1 MEEGDRTGTFTD
13 ETWAIWEPLIEEVR
27 PRGKTPPHD
36 LRRTIAAIF
45 WRHEN
50 GAKWRSIPAEL
61 GPWWRAA
68 QLFIRWAKLGVWER
82 LLALVQEQQGVA
94 FGMTFLD
101 GTNIRAHHKAAG
113 APKKGAS
120 FEERDH
126 REALGRSRGGYGT
139 KVCVI
144 ADGHGKAFGFALAP
158 GQAHELP
165 LAPAMLDSLPATPLW
180 VVADKGYASNAMR
193 ERIWDMGARPAIP
206 AKRRDGPVAC
216 PKWAYRC
223 RHLVENLW
231 ARLKEW
237 RAVATRYEK
246 TATSF
251 LAVIH
256 IAAAADWIKL

>member
-1 MEEGDRTGTFTD
+1 M
-13 ETWAIWEPLIEEVR
+13 IEAVR
-27 PRGKTPPHD
+27 PRARTPPHD

-50 GAKWRSIPAEL
+50 GAKWRSILAEL

-68 QLFIRWAKLGVWER
+68 QLSIRWAKLGVWER
-82 LLALVQEQQGVA
+82 RLERVQEQHGAA

-101 GTNIRAHHKAAG
+101 GTNIRTHHKAAG
-113 APKKGAS
+113 AQKRAS

-144 ADGHGKAFGFALAP
+144 ADGHEKAFGFALAP

-165 LAPAMLDSLPATPLW
+165 LAPATLDSLSAIPLW
-180 VVADKGYASNAMR
+180 GVADKGYASNAFR
-193 ERIWDMGARPAIP
+193 ERIWDLGARPAIP
-206 AKRRDGPVAC
+206 AKRQDGAVSCLKWVYWC
-216 PKWAYRC
+216 P
-223 RHLVENLW
+223 HFVENLW
-231 ARLKEW
+231 ACLKEW
-237 RAVATRYEK
+237 RTVASRYEK

-256 IAAAADWIKL
+256 IAAAADWAKPLLALEIT